1 VSGRPRLQA
10 LPGGAENE
18 HPRPWPLPGRNRL
31 RALPGGAEGGDQ
43 PASGT
48 AWTEPWPAGRP
59 LHAVTASGRRGLVAG
74 ALAAAGSFLIEP
86 AVPPPESV
94 PPSPPGLRPVV
105 AVFGLA
111 RGCGVTVVSRALA
124 VELAGRNPE
133 GAAAV
138 HCEVRGAGIPL
149 ATQAAA
155 RLARALADVPGADTR
170 AVGRLCLVAGADRDA
185 LADTARYLAPLV
197 LDAGSAALGGAPAA
211 LADRVIV
218 VATAATEPALASV
231 AVDCLA
237 RLGHEPIVVLNRVR
251 EACAD
256 PVASA
261 DPAGSADAAARS
273 SVGHFPVA
281 DDRSSGWASRA
292 VHRLPDSR
300 LGAQLALGGR
310 EARGELGRAIA
321 RLADMCGEA

>member
-1 VSGRPRLQA
+1 MTGRPRLQV
-10 LPGGAENE
+10 LPGGAD
-18 HPRPWPLPGRNRL
+18 
-31 RALPGGAEGGDQ
+31 A
-43 PASGT
+43 
-48 AWTEPWPAGRP
+48 
-59 LHAVTASGRRGLVAG
+59 GRRGLVAG

-86 AVPPPESV
+86 ALPPPESV

-124 VELAGRNPE
+124 VELAGRDPE

-155 RLARALADVPGADTR
+155 RLARALSDVPGADTR

-185 LADTARYLAPLV
+185 LTDTARHFAPLV
-197 LDAGSAALGGAPAA
+197 LDAGSASLGGAPAA
-211 LADRVIV
+211 LADCVIV
-218 VATAATEPALASV
+218 VASPATEPALASV

-237 RLGHEPIVVLNRVR
+237 RLGHEPIVVLNR
-251 EACAD
+251 
-256 PVASA
+256 ASA
-261 DPAGSADAAARS
+261 GA
-273 SVGHFPVA
+273 A
-281 DDRSSGWASRA
+281 DDPGPPSSSRA
-292 VHRLPDSR
+292 NLRLPYSR
-300 LGAQLALGGR
+300 MGARLALGGR

-321 RLADMCGEA
+321 ELADMCGGR